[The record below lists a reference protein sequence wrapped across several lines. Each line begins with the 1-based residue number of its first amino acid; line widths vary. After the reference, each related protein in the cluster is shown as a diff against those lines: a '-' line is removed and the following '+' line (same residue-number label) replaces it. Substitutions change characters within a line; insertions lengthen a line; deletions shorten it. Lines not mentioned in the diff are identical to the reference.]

1 MVRGRRSDA
10 DGTGQVQGRKEGL
23 THECEQQG
31 IRKGDGEK
39 RSNNSA
45 RGGGG
50 GEESCHVRLA
60 QLQQQMKRGVKV
72 ALGQLAI
79 GAKIMS

>member
-1 MVRGRRSDA
+1 MNVNARASEK
-10 DGTGQVQGRKEGL
+10 GTEK
-23 THECEQQG
+23 
-31 IRKGDGEK
+31 K

-50 GEESCHVRLA
+50 GEESCRVRLA
-60 QLQQQMKRGVKV
+60 QLQQRTERGVKV

-79 GAKIMS
+79 GGRIMS